1 MILTLELKLGIA
13 GTAKNTGKTT
23 VTAAIMDE
31 LRRRGV
37 PFYLTS
43 IGYDGE
49 TLDNVTGLPK
59 PKLPVQTGDIIA
71 TAEKCLLAS
80 TARFD
85 TLAQT
90 EIKTPLGK
98 IRIVRVTRSGLVV
111 TAGPNKSSEVRIING
126 ILNGLGPG
134 VTLLDGALNRI
145 VPMSETDSFI
155 LCTGASRSTD
165 IPRLAREAECILRMA
180 NLPLTPFAG
189 AIGKQNLKTVALFD
203 DQGSSL
209 GTLPFISLLSNDDLA
224 LVLQTAANLQATGLF
239 VPGIIGEQQLV
250 QLCLHRRECPPLRY
264 LVLPHPIKLL
274 ALGNPIEYSGQ
285 FTALANTGLHTGV
298 LRRIP
303 LLAVTVNPFYP
314 EYRYETATYH
324 PAYVDPVRL
333 QLAMENALRVP
344 VYNILRQGV
353 DSLME
358 LVLTSRRPWSNPSAL
373 QLDPQSALV
382 QL

>member
-1 MILTLELKLGIA
+1 MIFTLELKLGIA

-49 TLDNVTGLPK
+49 NLDNVTGLPK
-59 PKLPVQTGDIIA
+59 PKLPVQVGDIVA

-80 TARFD
+80 TARFE

-90 EIKTPLGK
+90 GVNTPLGR
-98 IRIVRVTRSGLVV
+98 IRVVRVTGEGLVV
-111 TAGPNKSSEVRIING
+111 TAGPNKSSEVRLVTD
-126 ILNGLGPG
+126 ILSSLGPG

-145 VPMSETDSFI
+145 VPMSETDGFI

-165 IPRLAREAECILRMA
+165 IPRLAHEADCILRMA
-180 NLPLTPFAG
+180 DLPLSPLAAAIDAQKLKAVSLLDIHG
-189 AIGKQNLKTVALFD
+189 AVLA
-203 DQGSSL
+203 S
-209 GTLPFISLLSNDDLA
+209 LPFLSLLSATDTA
-224 LVLQTAANLQATGLF
+224 LTLKTALSTQAVCLF
-239 VPGIIGEQQLV
+239 VPGIIGEQALKQLV
-250 QLCLHRRECPPLRY
+250 SSRGTDRLLRY
-264 LVLPHPIKLL
+264 LALVNPIKLL
-274 ALGNPIEYSGQ
+274 ALGNPIEYYAQFLQLSDSG
-285 FTALANTGLHTGV
+285 LSTGV

-314 EYRYETATYH
+314 EYRYETASYQ

-333 QLAMENALRVP
+333 QLTMENAVGRP
-344 VYNILRQGV
+344 VYNVVRQGI
-353 DSLME
+353 DEIIELIMSSRKTWYSPNSLQ
-358 LVLTSRRPWSNPSAL
+358 A
-373 QLDPQSALV
+373 
-382 QL
+382 